1 MSSSSDL
8 GASLLADVR
17 QRNDQREKAARKRAK
32 RNAWKKLGVEVL
44 IGAADSM
51 LQNRQEEFLTNEDN
65 MRAKLSIGTAN
76 KNATEIF
83 NTEQAAKAFNGGRE
97 AYWTEKAKPM
107 VEDYLQKEYAAGTYN
122 ESDYNKFVKNLSS
135 KYGQELSK
143 THNERLE
150 IATNFLNTTGGGDAV
165 TDFNNSLKRQKGS
178 GIKGYV
184 AELLNRGIPE
194 SLKDDTA
201 TLSSR
206 MVTNAETFQKAYDET
221 GNAALSEFISKN
233 KLLENV
239 DLGDPTPQLGNA
251 QKIKNHVT
259 GEEQIVI
266 PVIQKKKDGSVSI
279 STINATNNGLT
290 ITKSDVSMAE
300 TTFSS
305 IVNNAV
311 ADRSSSPIIAA
322 GMTAM
327 EGLTE
332 DENTKFQNYIVDRLT
347 KGRGKTMTQS
357 SKHFDS
363 AVKLAKDRYYANVGA
378 AAYVLQKEGFG
389 AFSSSAIA
397 NELALNSLD
406 YPVNKVFSSAG
417 SSNPWHTLHATH
429 GAVTKK
435 KINIPSTMQSTLIT
449 DNSLNLLRAYRS
461 ETTAGQAA
469 IDKMLAD
476 NDYFVQLGVDEI
488 LKPAHLAIQK
498 IVKNPQEFAGMSDAQ
513 ALEAAIK

>member
-17 QRNDQREKAARKRAK
+17 QRNDQREKSARERAK
-32 RNAWKKLGVEVL
+32 KNAWKKLGVEVL

-83 NTEQAAKAFNGGRE
+83 NSEQAAKSFNGGRE

-107 VEDYLQKEYAAGTYN
+107 VEEYLQKEYAAGTYN

-135 KYGQELSK
+135 KYGQTLSD
-143 THNERLE
+143 THNERLG

-165 TDFNNSLKRQKGS
+165 TEFNNSLKRQKGS
-178 GIKGYV
+178 GIKGYA

-221 GNAALSEFISKN
+221 GDAALSEFISKN

-239 DLGDPTPQLGNA
+239 DLGDPSPTLGTPVKLQ
-251 QKIKNHVT
+251 NHIT
-259 GEEQIVI
+259 GEEYLSI
-266 PVIQKKKDGSVSI
+266 PVIQTKADGSVSV
-279 STINATNNGLT
+279 SSINANNDGNT
-290 ITKSDVSMAE
+290 ITNSDVNIAE
-300 TTFSS
+300 QTFATL
-305 IVNNAV
+305 VNNAV
-311 ADRSSSPIIAA
+311 ANKTSSPLIAS
-322 GMTAM
+322 GMTSM

-332 DENTKFQNYIVDRLT
+332 DENTKFQNHIIDRLT
-347 KGRGKTMTQS
+347 KGFKKKMTQS
-357 SKHFDS
+357 SKNFDS
-363 AVKLAKDRYYANVGA
+363 AANLAKDRYYANVGA
-378 AAYVLQKEGFG
+378 ATYVLQKEGFG
-389 AFSSSAIA
+389 AFSSSTIA

-406 YPVNKVFSSAG
+406 SPINKVLSGAG

-429 GAVTKK
+429 SAVTKK
-435 KINIPSTMQSTLIT
+435 KINIPPTMQSTLIT

-461 ETTAGQAA
+461 ETTAGQKA
-469 IDKMLAD
+469 IDTTLKD
-476 NDYFVQLGVDEI
+476 NDYYIQLGVDES
-488 LKPAHLAIQK
+488 LKDAHLAIQK
-498 IVKNPQEFAGMSDAQ
+498 IVTNPQEFAGMSDAQ